1 MEKTGIKASK
11 HFEVFF
17 LIIQGAPGC
26 VPMEKGLLAIVGEQT
41 SILA

>member
-17 LIIQGAPGC
+17 LIIQGATWCIPK
-26 VPMEKGLLAIVGEQT
+26 EKGLLAIVGEQI